1 MMSMKLPFFKTKQ
14 ESPIETNELTNVPEH
29 VAIIMDGNGRWAKKK
44 GLPRIAGHKE
54 GMDVV
59 KRTIELASKHNI
71 KILTL
76 FAFSTE
82 NWKRP
87 KPEVEYLLRLP
98 KEFLHTYLP
107 DLIKNNVRIETIG
120 DFDSLPDFTK
130 EAVQYAKEQTK
141 NNDGLLV
148 NFALNYGSRSEIMRA
163 IKLIMQ
169 DVDDEKLSLDK
180 LDEDLL
186 STYLYTQGIS
196 DPDLL
201 IRTSGERRL
210 SNFLLWQLAYTE
222 FWFTDVL
229 WPDFSEE
236 IFIEALMDFQ
246 KRSRRYGG
254 I

>member
-1 MMSMKLPFFKTKQ
+1 MSIKLPFFKSKR
-14 ESPIETNELTNVPEH
+14 EAPIQVDELKHVPEH
-29 VAIIMDGNGRWAKKK
+29 VAIIMDGNGRWAKKR

-59 KRTIELASKHNI
+59 KRTVEIAVHYNI

-87 KPEVEYLLRLP
+87 KSEVEYLLKLP
-98 KEFLHTYLP
+98 KDFIHTYLP
-107 DLIKNNVRIETIG
+107 DMIKNNVRIETIG
-120 DFDSLPDFTK
+120 DFDSLPEHTK
-130 EAVQYAKEQTK
+130 EAVQYAKDKTK
-141 NNDGLLV
+141 DNNGLLL
-148 NFALNYGSRSEIMRA
+148 NFALNYGSRKEIMRA
-163 IKLIMQ
+163 IKLIMK
-169 DVDDEKLSLDK
+169 DLDNQQLDLDN
-180 LDEDLL
+180 LDEEIV
-186 STYLYTQGIS
+186 SKYLYTEGLS

-229 WPDFSEE
+229 WPDFKEE
-236 IFIEALMDFQ
+236 IFVEALLDFQ